1 MFETPNEQLVIPIS
15 YLKDPNPHEIIAST
29 KIDEYCVDIASSK
42 NKEAEKIEEEKSRKN
57 IDDLLFQDLE
67 DIDVWESNE

>member
-15 YLKDPNPHEIIAST
+15 YLKDINPPEIIAPI
-29 KIDEYCVDIASSK
+29 KIDAYYNNIPILK

-57 IDDLLFQDLE
+57 IDALLFQDLE
-67 DIDVWESNE
+67 DIDVWENNE